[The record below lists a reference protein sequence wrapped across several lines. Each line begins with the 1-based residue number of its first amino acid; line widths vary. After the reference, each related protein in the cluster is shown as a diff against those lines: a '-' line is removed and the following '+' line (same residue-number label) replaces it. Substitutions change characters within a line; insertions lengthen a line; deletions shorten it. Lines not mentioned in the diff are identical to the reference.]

1 VLRTKPPMLG
11 RLLFSHKNAYNG
23 LIQRINNKCPWA
35 SFMINEN
42 FVFGLL
48 LFSVF
53 ILFPI
58 AFMAVY
64 IKLNRRDWVP
74 RLLKAYQQGTLT
86 NNVDYPTEVILGGLE
101 IPLLAEAQPK
111 KPKKDYTI
119 IKNIVFWAVF
129 VVILGFLSTKDLH
142 WSEVLYFATIP
153 QSFLFYLLFTLTDPK
168 NGFTLTAKAEKIRV
182 HYGKII
188 EALND
193 NLSEYR
199 NIGDDGLLFRL
210 KNYNDIYF
218 FVDVIKRAGEDVGDG
233 FDLKIVAIE
242 KNIFTQKKGSL
253 RIVSSGFFRK
263 KSKIKVKNLPQEM
276 AEVVYQSSIDNL
288 LINDADF
295 ANYLR
300 NGVYLKKDII
310 VYQFILPYDI
320 DQWVT
325 TDVVKGVVTLI
336 TTLHTRLKS
345 LLR

>member
-1 VLRTKPPMLG
+1 
-11 RLLFSHKNAYNG
+11 
-23 LIQRINNKCPWA
+23 
-35 SFMINEN
+35 
-42 FVFGLL
+42 
-48 LFSVF
+48 
-53 ILFPI
+53 
-58 AFMAVY
+58 
-64 IKLNRRDWVP
+64 
-74 RLLKAYQQGTLT
+74 
-86 NNVDYPTEVILGGLE
+86 
-101 IPLLAEAQPK
+101 
-111 KPKKDYTI
+111 
-119 IKNIVFWAVF
+119 
-129 VVILGFLSTKDLH
+129 LH

-345 LLR
+345 SLR